1 MGRSLLVRADWDAE
15 ASVWVATSPDL
26 LGLVTEAPS
35 IEALRAKLPGIA
47 YDLLE
52 GTDPIEWPTTIDIIA
67 RCNDR
72 VTRVIEA

>member
-1 MGRSLLVRADWDAE
+1 MARSLLVRADWDEE

-47 YDLLE
+47 FDLLE
-52 GTDPIEWPTTIDIIA
+52 GTDPAGWPTIIDIIA

-72 VTRVIEA
+72 ITRTIEA